1 VSTGALLLAV
11 AASAW
16 AQQGGALQL
25 GDPGADAPALSA
37 RYAGVTPGADAR
49 NPLPKAATVPPRL
62 VWTGFKMAG
71 DKSQLFLQ
79 TTRPVTYDLGKPG
92 PMKGHR
98 GPVMSVFLR
107 NCRIHL
113 KNNGRRLDTR
123 FFASPVAG
131 VAIRQR
137 RKDVELDIALK
148 EVAAP
153 VPRLEDGPD
162 GSQFIVLEFP
172 PGRPAAAATDASALP
187 PDGPAER

>member
-16 AQQGGALQL
+16 AQQGGSLSV
-25 GDPGADAPALSA
+25 GEPGAEAPPLSA
-37 RYAGVTPGADAR
+37 RYAGVSPGADAR
-49 NPLPKAATVPPRL
+49 NPLPRAATVPPRL
-62 VWTGFKMAG
+62 VWTGFKMSG
-71 DKSQLFLQ
+71 DRSQLFLQ

-92 PMKGHR
+92 LMKGHH

-137 RKDVELDIALK
+137 RKDVELDISLK
-148 EVAAP
+148 ETAAP

-162 GSQFIVLEFP
+162 GSQFLVLEFP
-172 PGRPAAAATDASALP
+172 PGRPAAGASDASGLP
-187 PDGPAER
+187 PEGPAGR

>member
-1 VSTGALLLAV
+1 MSPGALLLAV
-11 AASAW
+11 GFGVLAQAAPPSEPA
-16 AQQGGALQL
+16 
-25 GDPGADAPALSA
+25 ADAPAAPA
-37 RYAGVTPGADAR
+37 RYAGVSPGPDAR
-49 NPLPKAATVPPRL
+49 NPLPRAAAAPPRL
-62 VWTGFKMAG
+62 LWTGFKMAG

-79 TTRPVTYDLGKPG
+79 TSRPVTYDIGQPG
-92 PMKGHR
+92 NVKGHH

-123 FFASPVAG
+123 FFATPVAG

-137 RKDVELDIALK
+137 RRDVELSISLK
-148 EVAAP
+148 LVAAP

-172 PGRPAAAATDASALP
+172 AGPAAASTPDAPALP
-187 PDGPAER
+187 ADVPAER